1 MLSKASNGN
10 VLAIKNKKP
19 FVFNSFSIK
28 NLVTINLYYGGKA
41 MKEPLLEMRGITK
54 SFPGVV
60 ANNDVNLTIYPGEV
74 HALLGENGAGKS
86 TLMNILTGLYR
97 PDKGEIIVRNKKV
110 ELRSPRDAVELGIGM
125 VHQHFRLVYP
135 HTVME
140 NIILGV
146 KQNRF
151 FLKPSQLQKE
161 IEDVSIKYGLKVD
174 PTAKIWQLSVGEQQR
189 VEIIKLLYRGAE
201 ILILDEPTAVL
212 TPQEVGEL
220 FITLKKMAAIGKAV
234 IVITHKLNEV
244 MEVANRITVLRSGKS
259 VATVLKDDTNKEELI
274 KLMVGREVQAECNQ
288 SRTYGKEEI
297 LKVEKVNIL
306 NDKNMP
312 ALRDFSLTIHAGEIL
327 GIAGVAGNGQKE
339 LSEGISGLRKVISGN
354 IKIKN
359 EDITNHSPDKIIEA
373 GVAFIPEDRLGMGLV
388 PNLSLV
394 QNLILKRYKKEYSR
408 RGMLNHRYAQEKAT
422 QIVKDFDIKNS
433 GMSRP
438 VKLMSGGNQQKL
450 LLAREISKRPV
461 LLIAAYPSR
470 GLDISATEAVHKILL
485 EQKQQG
491 TAILLIS
498 EDLDEL
504 VNLSD
509 RIAVMFEGRIMG
521 IVDSCQA
528 NYEEI
533 GLMMTG
539 VVRKWEGA
547 KQWPLAN

>member
-1 MLSKASNGN
+1 
-10 VLAIKNKKP
+10 
-19 FVFNSFSIK
+19 
-28 NLVTINLYYGGKA
+28 
-41 MKEPLLEMRGITK
+41 
-54 SFPGVV
+54 
-60 ANNDVNLTIYPGEV
+60 
-74 HALLGENGAGKS
+74 
-86 TLMNILTGLYR
+86 
-97 PDKGEIIVRNKKV
+97 
-110 ELRSPRDAVELGIGM
+110 
-125 VHQHFRLVYP
+125 
-135 HTVME
+135 
-140 NIILGV
+140 
-146 KQNRF
+146 
-151 FLKPSQLQKE
+151 
-161 IEDVSIKYGLKVD
+161 
-174 PTAKIWQLSVGEQQR
+174 
-189 VEIIKLLYRGAE
+189 
-201 ILILDEPTAVL
+201 
-212 TPQEVGEL
+212 
-220 FITLKKMAAIGKAV
+220 
-234 IVITHKLNEV
+234 
-244 MEVANRITVLRSGKS
+244 
-259 VATVLKDDTNKEELI
+259 
-274 KLMVGREVQAECNQ
+274 
-288 SRTYGKEEI
+288 
-297 LKVEKVNIL
+297 
-306 NDKNMP
+306 
-312 ALRDFSLTIHAGEIL
+312 
-327 GIAGVAGNGQKE
+327 
-339 LSEGISGLRKVISGN
+339 VISGN

>member
-1 MLSKASNGN
+1 
-10 VLAIKNKKP
+10 
-19 FVFNSFSIK
+19 
-28 NLVTINLYYGGKA
+28 
-41 MKEPLLEMRGITK
+41 
-54 SFPGVV
+54 
-60 ANNDVNLTIYPGEV
+60 
-74 HALLGENGAGKS
+74 
-86 TLMNILTGLYR
+86 
-97 PDKGEIIVRNKKV
+97 
-110 ELRSPRDAVELGIGM
+110 
-125 VHQHFRLVYP
+125 
-135 HTVME
+135 
-140 NIILGV
+140 
-146 KQNRF
+146 
-151 FLKPSQLQKE
+151 
-161 IEDVSIKYGLKVD
+161 LKVD